1 MTDYEE
7 ILERLGR
14 IEALLQQLTEGKT
27 SASAPVPQAE
37 IPPPPCSKC
46 GGATSKRTSA
56 RGPFFGC
63 KNYPN
68 CRGIV
73 SWDEAVRLSQA
84 APAAPAGDQADE
96 FSIPPPPE
104 PDYVNIPF

>member
-14 IEALLQQLTEGKT
+14 IEALLHQLTEGKT
-27 SASAPVPQAE
+27 PAPATQAE

-84 APAAPAGDQADE
+84 APAG
-96 FSIPPPPE
+96 IPTDPQMGEPSFPE
-104 PDYVNIPF
+104 PEPEYNIPF